1 VRDDRVARL
10 VAVLGDTAARPA
22 IARLVDVCLEILP
35 VTAAS
40 VAVVGDGEHGGRVAL
55 AGAGAAAVDELQF
68 SLGEGPSISA
78 DRSIVPILEP
88 DLAQAIAHW
97 PAFAPAALG
106 LGIEAAFAFPLCVG
120 TVHLGVLTLYRSS
133 PGDLDSVDLA
143 DAVAISRIATH
154 LLLELVRD
162 LPPGSLPDRLE
173 DVLDHRASVHQATGM
188 IAAQL
193 DADVATAL
201 SRLRAF
207 AWSRDLSVVDV
218 AAQVIARQLRFDGA

>member
-1 VRDDRVARL
+1 MHEDRLARIVAGLGGTDARSALERL
-10 VAVLGDTAARPA
+10 A
-22 IARLVDVCLEILP
+22 DVCVEILS

-40 VAVVGDGEHGGRVAL
+40 VAVVRDGEHRGRVAL
-55 AGAGAAAVDELQF
+55 AGASAAAVDELQF

-78 DRSIVPILEP
+78 DRSLSPILEP
-88 DLAQAIAHW
+88 DLAHTSMPW

-106 LGIEAAFAFPLCVG
+106 LGIAAAFAFPLRVG
-120 TVHLGVLTLYRSS
+120 TVHLGVLTLYRAS
-133 PGDLDSVDLA
+133 PGDLDAADLA

-154 LLLELVRD
+154 LLLELERD

-188 IAAQL
+188 IAAQI

-201 SRLRAF
+201 SHLRAF
-207 AWSRDLSVVDV
+207 AWSRDLSVADV

>member
-1 VRDDRVARL
+1 MRDDRVARL

-40 VAVVGDGEHGGRVAL
+40 VAVVGDGEHGGRIAL

-78 DRSIVPILEP
+78 DRSVSPILEP
-88 DLAQAIAHW
+88 DLAQASAQW

-106 LGIEAAFAFPLCVG
+106 LGIEAAFAFPLRVG
-120 TVHLGVLTLYRSS
+120 TVHLGVLTLYRAS
-133 PGDLDSVDLA
+133 PGDLDAVDLA

-154 LLLELVRD
+154 LLLELERD

-207 AWSRDLSVVDV
+207 AWSRDLSVADV